1 VHGQLQP
8 GPARDWRL
16 VVDGQL
22 AGAPPLQPDARGRFS
37 ARVDTSA
44 MVDPAAEHQL
54 SVWAEGAP
62 AAVPLRFRVDRAW
75 TLAARADDPAG
86 DDRGALVPHTGRYL
100 YPTDPSWG
108 DKRQMDLL
116 AVAVHAAGGALR
128 IDIGLHR
135 LTTLWNPANGFDHV
149 HLTVFIELPG
159 EGPGATVMPLQDG
172 TLPDDMGWH
181 RRLRVG
187 GWSNALFSHEGADAT
202 HEGTPVAPGAAL
214 RVDAARHTVSLTLP
228 AAALGRKASLAGAR
242 VWVAT
247 WDYDAGYRALAP
259 EPGAFA
265 MGGAPAGSPK
275 VMDASAVLRL
285 R

>member
-1 VHGQLQP
+1 
-8 GPARDWRL
+8 
-16 VVDGQL
+16 
-22 AGAPPLQPDARGRFS
+22 
-37 ARVDTSA
+37 
-44 MVDPAAEHQL
+44 
-54 SVWAEGAP
+54 
-62 AAVPLRFRVDRAW
+62 LR
-75 TLAARADDPAG
+75 
-86 DDRGALVPHTGRYL
+86 
-100 YPTDPSWG
+100 
-108 DKRQMDLL
+108 
-116 AVAVHAAGGALR
+116 AVAVHTAGGALR

-172 TLPDDMGWH
+172 ALQDFPELNGMTWH
-181 RRLRVG
+181 RRLRVASAPS
-187 GWSNALFSHEGADAT
+187 WENSALLQPPT
-202 HEGTPVAPGAAL
+202 REGTPVAPGAAL
-214 RVDAARHTVSLTLP
+214 RVDAARHTLSLTLP

-242 VWVAT
+242 VWVTT